1 MRQGGEGEGPEGG
14 EMRKWN
20 EFRDGQNPRRGEII
34 VVKGKT
40 DPEIYPYIL
49 IADGALGFWRYP
61 DLGHGTKLSFH
72 GLTHWKLIET
82 PY

>member
-1 MRQGGEGEGPEGG
+1 MKE
-14 EMRKWN
+14 WN

-49 IADGALGFWRYP
+49 IADGLSTHELGVF
-61 DLGHGTKLSFH
+61 LS
-72 GLTHWKLIET
+72 G
-82 PY
+82 